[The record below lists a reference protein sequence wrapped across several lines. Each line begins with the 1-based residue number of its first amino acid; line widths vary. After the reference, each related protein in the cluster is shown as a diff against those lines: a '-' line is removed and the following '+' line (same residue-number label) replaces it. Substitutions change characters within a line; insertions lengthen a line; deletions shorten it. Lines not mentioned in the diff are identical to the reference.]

1 VSLGLSVESRKDI
14 EADQLLGF
22 LKDCPSGML
31 TKAEFQKIYK
41 QFFPFGD
48 PSSFAD
54 YVFNVFDADKS
65 GSIDF
70 KEFICALSVTSRGK
84 MEDKLD
90 WAFQLYDI
98 DGDGKIS
105 YDEMLAIVEAIY
117 KMVRLCFDIFGS
129 LEIMLIEN
137 VQVGSMVKLP
147 EDEDTPEKRVK
158 KIFRMMDK
166 DENGSLDMEEFKV
179 RSTQPERRDDRKTHN
194 HHRRAAS
201 GTRRSCPHYHC
212 TTAWYKRLSYERA
225 SRRAAANESHEATA
239 FCYGNY
245 SQGRRDARDTSRT
258 CML

>member
-1 VSLGLSVESRKDI
+1 
-14 EADQLLGF
+14 
-22 LKDCPSGML
+22 ML

-105 YDEMLAIVEAIY
+105 YDEMLSIVEAIY
-117 KMVRLCFDIFGS
+117 KM
-129 LEIMLIEN
+129 
-137 VQVGSMVKLP
+137 VGSMVKLP

-166 DENGSLDMEEFKV
+166 DENGSLDMAEFKV
-179 RSTQPERRDDRKTHN
+179 CMTYDRVCGFDAVCVLTVGC
-194 HHRRAAS
+194 RRAAS
-201 GTRRSCPHYHC
+201 ATRRS
-212 TTAWYKRLSYERA
+212 
-225 SRRAAANESHEATA
+225 SRPCRCMTGWCESEAL
-239 FCYGNY
+239 CGV
-245 SQGRRDARDTSRT
+245 
-258 CML
+258 